1 MDRKKIDRKKIII
14 KTSIIGII
22 VNLILVVFKAFIGII
37 VNSIAIIL
45 DAVNNLTDVLSSSVT
60 IAGTKLANKAPDK
73 KHPYGHGRLEYFT
86 SLVIAIIILF
96 AGILAIKESIEK
108 IVNPGETNYSA
119 ISFVIITV
127 AVVVKYFLSKYVKKT
142 GLNVNSQSLVAS
154 GEDAFM
160 DAILSFST
168 LVAGIINYFWHFNLE
183 GYLGII
189 IGFYISKASIEILT
203 EAVNSILGLRAD
215 GELSKN
221 LKNKILKFKDVQGVY
236 DLNLHNYGPSNIV
249 GSTHIQVRNDM
260 TAEEIH
266 ILTRE
271 IEYEIYSEFG
281 ITLTIGIYAANDKG
295 EYGEIKKALNKILK
309 GYPQVLQL
317 HGFYVDKENNVYFD
331 LIMDFEVED
340 KEKLKQ
346 EILEKIKEK
355 YPKYNYNVIIDS
367 DITD

>member
-1 MDRKKIDRKKIII
+1 MDRKKIII

-22 VNLILVVFKAFIGII
+22 TNLVLVAFKALIGFFT
-37 VNSIAIIL
+37 NSIAIIL

-60 IAGTKLANKAPDK
+60 IAGAKLANKAPDK
-73 KHPYGHGRLEYFT
+73 KHPYGHGRIEYFS

-96 AGILAIKESIEK
+96 AGIVAIKESIEK
-108 IVNPGETNYSA
+108 IVKPDSTNYSI
-119 ISFVIITV
+119 ISLIIIAV
-127 AVVVKYFLSKYVKKT
+127 AVIVKLVLSKYVKSAGKK
-142 GLNVNSQSLVAS
+142 VNSQSLVAS

-160 DAILSFST
+160 DSILSFST
-168 LVAGIINYFWHFNLE
+168 LVAGVINYVWNLKLE

-189 IGFYISKASIEILT
+189 IGFFIAKASIEILT

-221 LKNKILKFKDVQGVY
+221 IKERIQKFKEVQGVY
-236 DLNLHNYGPSNIV
+236 DLNLHNYGPSSIV

-271 IEYEIYSEFG
+271 IEYEIYNEFG
-281 ITLTIGIYAANDKG
+281 IALTIGIYAANDKG
-295 EYGEIKKALNKILK
+295 EYGEIKKALTKIIK
-309 GYPQVLQL
+309 IYPEILQL

-331 LIMDFEVED
+331 LIIDFEAED
-340 KEKLKQ
+340 KEELKQ
-346 EILEKIKEK
+346 EIVNQIKEK

>member
-1 MDRKKIDRKKIII
+1 MDRKKIII

-22 VNLILVVFKAFIGII
+22 TNLVLVGFKAFVGIV
-37 VNSIAIIL
+37 VNSIAIVL

-73 KHPYGHGRLEYFT
+73 KHPYGHGRIEYFT
-86 SLVIAIIILF
+86 SLLIAIIILF
-96 AGILAIKESIEK
+96 AGILAVKESVEK
-108 IVNPGETNYSA
+108 IINPGETSYSA
-119 ISFVIITV
+119 ISLIIIAV
-127 AVVVKYFLSKYVKKT
+127 AIVVKLVLSKYVKTT
-142 GLNVNSQSLVAS
+142 GEKVNSQSLVAS

-168 LVAGIINYFWHFNLE
+168 LVGGIVNYVWNLNIE
-183 GYLGII
+183 GYLGLA
-189 IGFYISKASIEILT
+189 IGFFIAKASIEIFT

-215 GELSKN
+215 GDLSKN
-221 LKNKILKFKDVQGVY
+221 LKNKILKFKEVQGVY

-271 IEYEIYSEFG
+271 IEYEVYAEFG

-295 EYGEIKKALNKILK
+295 EYGEVKKDLTKIIKE
-309 GYPQVLQL
+309 YPEVLQL
-317 HGFYVDKENNVYFD
+317 HGFYVDKKNNVYFD
-331 LIMDFEVED
+331 LIIDFTDKE
-340 KEKLKQ
+340 KEKLKH
-346 EILEKIKEK
+346 EIVEKIKEK
-355 YPKYNYNVIIDS
+355 HPKYNYNVIIDS